1 MSKSIKNGKVTIYFI
16 SSVMKKKKYIFKTKT
31 NLLTNTKKYD
41 NIQNINNKYC
51 DEDRRFS
58 KSFQRI
64 GEGARPIISLK
75 SQITSE

>member
-1 MSKSIKNGKVTIYFI
+1 MLSDFI
-16 SSVMKKKKYIFKTKT
+16 GTLTKIINIFFKTKT
-31 NLLTNTKKYD
+31 NLLTNAKNCD
-41 NIQNINNKYC
+41 NIRNINDKYC

-75 SQITSE
+75 PQITSE